1 MEDKSKLIYKMMRST
16 EEMHPND
23 PRTMIILDEA
33 AELLMQDIN
42 WALRFLERDCN
53 YEMIDWLCGTFIELS
68 WHFGSLKFL
77 AIIQDFVKRYPNNES
92 LAYFVGI
99 AEQNTHDKII
109 DNQEKFT
116 ERITIRLAE
125 LAHQRPL
132 LAREQYERDTLSK
145 LIAVAS
151 SREAYLLETE
161 IDSQAI
167 DPELKKRLLS
177 LLEEKQEL
185 FNNFQPL

>member
-1 MEDKSKLIYKMMRST
+1 
-16 EEMHPND
+16 
-23 PRTMIILDEA
+23 
-33 AELLMQDIN
+33 
-42 WALRFLERDCN
+42 
-53 YEMIDWLCGTFIELS
+53 MIDWLCGTFIELS

-77 AIIQDFVKRYPNNES
+77 AIVQDFVKKYPNNEG

-99 AEQNTHDKII
+99 AEENTHDKIL
-109 DNQEKFT
+109 DNQEKFAQ
-116 ERITIRLAE
+116 RLRDKI
-125 LAHQRPL
+125 AHLTKLSRQRPL

-151 SREAYLLETE
+151 ATEASLLETE

-177 LLEEKQEL
+177 LLEEKREI